1 MKISNSFVCFAAIE
15 PLQGMETL
23 RTYIQNVVKQ
33 VQKAKEEYKKSYEI
47 GKGPETREQT
57 LASKQMDI
65 MQRIHSMGY
74 GVAF

>member
-1 MKISNSFVCFAAIE
+1 MKTSNSFVCFAAIE

-33 VQKAKEEYKKSYEI
+33 VQKAQEEYKKSFDI
-47 GKGPETREQT
+47 SKGPENREQT
-57 LASKQMDI
+57 LASKQMEI